1 MEIMNLTDITS
12 MELINLELT
21 GNTKLEIIDEMIL
34 MLEKAGMLGSAKKFK
49 KAIIEREKEGT
60 TGLGMDIAI
69 PHGKS
74 KAVIKPSVVF
84 GIKSDGVDWESLD
97 DSLSKLIFMIAVPES
112 QASNTHLK
120 ILQMLARKLM
130 DEDFR
135 TQLLNVKSKEEA
147 FELLE
152 TIR

>member
-1 MEIMNLTDITS
+1 MEIKNLTDITS

-34 MLEKAGMLGSAKKFK
+34 MLEKAGVLSSVKKFK
-49 KAIIEREKEGT
+49 KAIIKREKEGT
-60 TGLGMDIAI
+60 TGLGMEIAI

-84 GIKSDGVDWESLD
+84 GIKIDGVDWESLD
-97 DSLSKLIFMIAVPES
+97 GSLSRLIFMIAVPES
-112 QASNTHLK
+112 QANNTHLK

-135 TQLLNVKSKEEA
+135 NQILSVKSKNEA
-147 FELLE
+147 FKLLK
-152 TIR
+152 TIG